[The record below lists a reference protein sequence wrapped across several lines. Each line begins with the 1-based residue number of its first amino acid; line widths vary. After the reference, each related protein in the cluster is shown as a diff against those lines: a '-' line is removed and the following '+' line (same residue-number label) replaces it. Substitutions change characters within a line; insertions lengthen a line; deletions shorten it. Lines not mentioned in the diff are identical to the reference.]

1 MSIQRDPR
9 RNDLASPADVAPQ
22 EWAARVELAACYRIF
37 AHLGWTELI
46 YNHITLRVPGPE
58 RHFLINPF
66 GLHYSEVKASN
77 LVKVDLDGNIVG
89 PSQWGINP
97 AGYVAHSAVHAAR
110 ADAHCIMHTHT
121 TAGLAVACA
130 RGGLE
135 YTNFYSAQLY
145 GQIAY
150 HDFEGVTVDPDERP
164 RLAADLGDKHYMILR
179 NHGLLAMGETV
190 PMAFARLWTL
200 ERACQ
205 IQYATK
211 AMGGDEI
218 PIPPAVCER
227 ASRQT
232 LQFDPALGARLQFDA
247 LVRQVDAQDPSY
259 KL

>member
-9 RNDLASPADVAPQ
+9 RDDLASRADVAPE

-37 AHLGWTELI
+37 AHLSWTELI

-97 AGYVAHSAVHAAR
+97 AGYVAHSAVHAVR
-110 ADAHCIMHTHT
+110 EDAHCIMHTHT

-135 YTNFYSAQLY
+135 YTNFYSAQLH

-150 HDFEGVTVDPDERP
+150 HDFEGVTVNTDERP
-164 RLAADLGDKHYMILR
+164 RLAANLGDKHYMILR

-218 PIPPAVCER
+218 PIPPEVCER

-232 LQFDPALGARLQFDA
+232 LQFDPAKGARLQFDA
-247 LVRQVDAQDPSY
+247 LVRQIDAKDESY
-259 KL
+259 KS